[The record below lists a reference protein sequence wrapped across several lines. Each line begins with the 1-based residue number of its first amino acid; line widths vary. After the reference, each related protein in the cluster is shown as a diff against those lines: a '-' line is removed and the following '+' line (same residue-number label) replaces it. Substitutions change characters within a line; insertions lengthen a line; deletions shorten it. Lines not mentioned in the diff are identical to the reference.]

1 MLAKETE
8 KQQLRRGKEANS
20 MYHGSHGRKC
30 FKKRMVSNSDVDET
44 SNKGRIKM
52 FHLIS

>member
-20 MYHGSHGRKC
+20 MCHGRKC